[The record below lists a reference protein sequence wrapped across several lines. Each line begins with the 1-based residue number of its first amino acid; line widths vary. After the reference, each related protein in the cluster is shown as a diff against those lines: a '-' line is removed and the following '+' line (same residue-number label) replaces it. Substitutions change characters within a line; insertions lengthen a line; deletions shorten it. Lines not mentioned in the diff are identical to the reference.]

1 MPVAPI
7 KAQDNAKRGLELRRE
22 WSRGGTAVGV
32 ARARDLSNGA
42 DLSIETIKR
51 MAQFNRHRQN
61 YQPDK
66 KESDGGP
73 TAGTIAWLLW
83 GGTEGVDWAIKISN
97 QTMKKEIKSFP
108 FEIKEF
114 KEQENNIFTVE
125 GYASIFDNI
134 DLGNDKIIKG
144 AFTDSIKKRMPKL
157 LWGHNQKDVPI
168 GKITEIKED
177 NNGLFIT
184 AELPIED
191 DFVRGRI
198 IPQIKIG
205 SLDSFSIGYTTE
217 KADFDKKTGAR
228 LLQKINLFEISLVS
242 IPMNPSAIMTAYK
255 SIGGDLE
262 LPLADREYE
271 WDSASAIQR
280 IRDFTNSTEE
290 PSDTYENYFL
300 YYEDENEDAF
310 TAYKLP
316 FVDIIDNQAYIVPRA
331 IFAIAAALQGAR
343 GGLNIPATE
352 KEAISNIVN
361 NLYDRMAKEFNDDTI
376 ISPLKKEKAENLENI
391 NDIRGMENFLKTK
404 FSNENSKLIISK
416 IKEINQRDVE
426 IKNQRDAEKKLMVE
440 IIANLNSMIK

>member
-22 WSRGGTAVGV
+22 WGRGGTAVGV

-42 DLSIETIKR
+42 DLSIDTIKR

-61 YQPDK
+61 YRPDK

-97 QTMKKEIKSFP
+97 ETMKKEIKSFP

-114 KEQENNIFTVE
+114 KEQENNVFTIE

-134 DLGNDKIIKG
+134 DLGNDKVIKG
-144 AFTDSIKKRMPKL
+144 AFTDSIKKRRPQL
-157 LWGHNQKDVPI
+157 LWGHNQRDVPL

-177 NNGLFIT
+177 NNGLFIK
-184 AELPIED
+184 AELPMED

-205 SLDSFSIGYTTE
+205 SLDSFSIGYSTE

-242 IPMNPSAIMTAYK
+242 IPMNPSATMTAYK
-255 SIGGDLE
+255 SISGDLE
-262 LPLADREYE
+262 LPLADREYQ

-280 IRDFTNSTEE
+280 IRDFTNSIEE
-290 PSDTYENYFL
+290 PSDTYEDYFL
-300 YYEDENEDAF
+300 YYEDENEDNF

-331 IFAIAAALQGAR
+331 IFAIAGALQGAR

-352 KEAISNIVN
+352 KEVISNIVN
-361 NLYDRMAKEFNDDTI
+361 SLYDRMAREFNDDTI
-376 ISPLKKEKAENLENI
+376 ISPLKKEKGESLENI
-391 NDIRGMENFLKTK
+391 NDIRGIENFLKTK

-416 IKEINQRDVE
+416 IKEINQREVE
-426 IKNQRDAEKKLMVE
+426 IKNQRDAEKKLMEE
-440 IIANLNSMIK
+440 IIVNLNSMIK